1 MGKGTRKEAQT
12 LISDFGTASIKTAGS
27 LILILGLIV
36 FLFYLLKKFRL
47 NTFPMG
53 KHPLMRLLG
62 TLSLAPKRSLA
73 LVEIC
78 GQWFVVGV
86 GTENISLISKVDA
99 PTEQDRSE
107 AVSGAGSRGFH
118 ALLKKKAFGAFGV
131 KERDERP

>member
-1 MGKGTRKEAQT
+1 M
-12 LISDFGTASIKTAGS
+12 ISDFGTVSMKMAGS

-53 KHPLMRLLG
+53 RHPLMRLLG
-62 TLSLAPKRSLA
+62 TLNLAPKKSLA

-99 PTEQDRSE
+99 PAEQDQSE
-107 AVSGAGSRGFH
+107 EVSGTGSRGFH
-118 ALLKKKAFGAFGV
+118 TLLKKKVFGV
-131 KERDERP
+131 LGAKERNERP